1 LPGGWNSYLKAIAS
15 EVTPAVEAMQRVTA
29 GIGETLIAVV
39 DVLKE
44 ETERS
49 VESWNQFIESVRQAY
64 REDHAE
70 MSNSTPFY
78 NRRGTN
84 AEEIAPDIK
93 ADFSRRKENSSKGGI
108 AAKENG
114 TLHRFSAE
122 EAARGGAKGGKTR
135 ASVPGAM
142 SEMGK
147 KGAAVAA
154 ENRRRRKLE
163 REREQ
168 PRNASSWQCLPT
180 ELGRAKAAG
189 FRQSGTNKSKGVI
202 TVQSNKRRTAEPS
215 TEFRRCRVF
224 YPIGP
229 I

>member
-1 LPGGWNSYLKAIAS
+1 
-15 EVTPAVEAMQRVTA
+15 
-29 GIGETLIAVV
+29 
-39 DVLKE
+39 
-44 ETERS
+44 
-49 VESWNQFIESVRQAY
+49 
-64 REDHAE
+64 

-78 NRRGTN
+78 NRRGTD

-108 AAKENG
+108 VARENG

-163 REREQ
+163 RERELAEK
-168 PRNASSWQCLPT
+168 RLFVAMLADGLT
-180 ELGRAKAAG
+180 RAKERRG
-189 FRQSGTNKSKGVI
+189 SRQSGTKQKQGGDNRSK
-202 TVQSNKRRTAEPS
+202 
-215 TEFRRCRVF
+215 
-224 YPIGP
+224 
-229 I
+229 

>member
-1 LPGGWNSYLKAIAS
+1 
-15 EVTPAVEAMQRVTA
+15 
-29 GIGETLIAVV
+29 
-39 DVLKE
+39 
-44 ETERS
+44 
-49 VESWNQFIESVRQAY
+49 
-64 REDHAE
+64 

-78 NRRGTN
+78 NRRGTD
-84 AEEIAPDIK
+84 AEEIAPDLK
-93 ADFSRRKENSSKGGI
+93 EEFSRPEQIGRLGGL

-163 REREQ
+163 RERELAEK
-168 PRNASSWQCLPT
+168 REFVSMLADGLT
-180 ELGRAKAAG
+180 RAKERRG
-189 FRQSGTNKSKGVI
+189 SRQSGTKQKQGGDNRSK
-202 TVQSNKRRTAEPS
+202 
-215 TEFRRCRVF
+215 
-224 YPIGP
+224 
-229 I
+229 

>member
-1 LPGGWNSYLKAIAS
+1 MDRKQIEEAGRALSWGLEQFGKAIAY
-15 EVTPAVEAMQRVTA
+15 ELAPAVEAVRRVSD
-29 GIGETLIAVV
+29 GIGEMLIAGF
-39 DVLKE
+39 DFMKE
-44 ETERS
+44 EAVRS
-49 VESWNQFIESVRQAY
+49 NDSWNQLIESVKQAY

-78 NRRGTN
+78 NRRGTD

-93 ADFSRRKENSSKGGI
+93 ADFSRRKENSSKGGVV
-108 AAKENG
+108 ARENG

-163 REREQ
+163 REEAAERERRDQ
-168 PRNASSWQCLPT
+168 ESDREFKGRIAAALERSASWRGGSG
-180 ELGRAKAAG
+180 E
-189 FRQSGTNKSKGVI
+189 SGTMMQGGDNRSK
-202 TVQSNKRRTAEPS
+202 
-215 TEFRRCRVF
+215 
-224 YPIGP
+224 
-229 I
+229 